1 MWAYIQNNTF
11 HTISKLLHNRQ
22 GLAVGKTQVNSEQ
35 MEEAISEND
44 TLTGSGEDAD
54 SANEKEAYYE
64 LVDVTKL
71 LMLWQ
76 RLRLF

>member
-1 MWAYIQNNTF
+1 MRVQNKTF

-54 SANEKEAYYE
+54 SANEKEAYHE
-64 LVDVTKL
+64 LMDVTNAVAGLKR
-71 LMLWQ
+71 W
-76 RLRLF
+76 RRLF

>member
-1 MWAYIQNNTF
+1 MI
-11 HTISKLLHNRQ
+11 L
-22 GLAVGKTQVNSEQ
+22 GKTQVNSEQ